1 MQIERRGAQQHK
13 VLLVIESEIFCAESI
28 KICKNLGNKI
38 RIASRQNRALHWR
51 LGTAEAEHAWEPLLS
66 IHLEYISWEI
76 VSIMMMV
83 RTGMAMVMKMMIR

>member
-1 MQIERRGAQQHK
+1 MQIEGRGAQQHK

-83 RTGMAMVMKMMIR
+83 GIGMAMMIR